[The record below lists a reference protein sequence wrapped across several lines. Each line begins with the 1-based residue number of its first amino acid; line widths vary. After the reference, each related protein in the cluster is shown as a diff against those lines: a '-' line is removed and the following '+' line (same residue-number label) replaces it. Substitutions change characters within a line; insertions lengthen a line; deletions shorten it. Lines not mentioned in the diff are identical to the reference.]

1 MTLVKVFV
9 AGVLLAADVAAG
21 AAPPLVGPAS
31 GSLVIVGG
39 SMHHPQ
45 IIERFIALAGGRS
58 APIVVVPTALGGDL
72 GDTLDRFGQL
82 FRAAGVEDVT
92 VVHTRDR
99 QRADTEEF
107 TAPLGRARG
116 VWFGGGRQWRLVDA
130 YAGTRAEQAFH
141 DVLARGGVIGGTSA
155 GATIQG
161 SYLVRGAPEGNA
173 IMMSPGH
180 EKGFGFL
187 RGVAIDQHVIARG
200 RQKDMIPVIRAHPD
214 LLGIGIDEDTALVV
228 HGDEAEVIGSSRVL
242 IYDAARWGREAGG
255 DGAPAWISLRPGERF
270 DLGTRRRVVP

>member
-1 MTLVKVFV
+1 MSLVKVLI
-9 AGVLLAADVAAG
+9 AAALLAGEVPG
-21 AAPPLVGPAS
+21 ATAPPVVGPAS
-31 GSLVIVGG
+31 GSLIIVGG
-39 SMHHPQ
+39 GMHDPQ

-72 GDTLDRFGQL
+72 GDNLDRFGQM
-82 FRAAGVEDVT
+82 FRAAGVTDVT
-92 VVHTRDR
+92 VIHTRDPKM
-99 QRADTEEF
+99 ADTDEF
-107 TAPLGRARG
+107 TAPLRRARG

-130 YAGTRAEQAFH
+130 YSGTKTERAFH
-141 DVLARGGVIGGTSA
+141 DVLARGGVIGDTSA

-161 SYLVRGAPEGNA
+161 SYLVRGAPQGNT

-200 RQKDMIPVIRAHPD
+200 RQKDMVPVIRAHPE

-228 HGDEAEVIGSSRVL
+228 QGDEVQVIGSSRVL
-242 IYDAARWGREAGG
+242 IYDAARWAN
-255 DGAPAWISLRPGERF
+255 DGPAWLSLRPGDRF
-270 DLGTRRRVVP
+270 DLGTRRRVVRGIEP